1 MLSLDYMRQTLDD
14 HLFFL
19 SKHRGLNLDIDLVI
33 DNQGKYPKVRDFAKT
48 DGATIYFS
56 PKILKCS
63 DNRFQAL
70 LRHEL
75 GHAILMA
82 LDRED
87 HSEVDADLAA
97 EVCFGDKI
105 YYDDEDVQTLENGR
119 YPRPS
124 HLPK

>member
-19 SKHRGLNLDIDLVI
+19 CKHRGLDLDISLVI
-33 DNQGKYPKVRDFAKT
+33 DKDGKYPEVRDFAKT
-48 DGATIYFS
+48 DGVTIYFS

-87 HSEVDADLAA
+87 HSEVDADLTA

-124 HLPK
+124 YLPK